1 MKGVIM
7 EKRGRAMGNYVKEN
21 IPYSLLE
28 TDQIERFLTDKAR
41 DGLWLKKTASFYP
54 SGKFEDRP
62 PGICHYAA
70 AMYGRRV
77 TGKEKEAGQ
86 FKEFCRKWEEC
97 GWEYVCPCQCL
108 VIFSSQE
115 EERPPEPDSKAS
127 WKMGEET
134 MLQSACRT
142 ENLSILVC
150 VAGEIPITLFYL
162 FLLVHP
168 QLRRGNPFHL
178 LFYVL
183 IGCLLSF
190 LWITA
195 PLERKLRQKKARDYL
210 MKQHGIPDFDIFGME
225 GRLLMCAAIVTGLV
239 GAVMG
244 VRELSVS
251 GFRLSL
257 GAVLAS
263 VLLLWISLWPRW
275 RARWRDRWFAG
286 LLRLLGAIPMLMVL
300 LAVFLI
306 PSGKNYRYMRS
317 EAKFY
322 DYNDSKRDQVAALGL
337 SPEDIGFGEEWGAQC
352 VSQPNLVCTG
362 ETVIY
367 REEMTDVD
375 YRRKDY
381 GKALRYVGTI
391 KAELKKPG
399 ALERYL
405 EQKKLS
411 LDGSVPLELGGR
423 RDYYLTKSGKEII
436 GVDGNDVVIYF
447 LNQYDERSFQADDPK
462 LLSAVKR
469 LESRADTE

>member
-1 MKGVIM
+1 
-7 EKRGRAMGNYVKEN
+7 MGNYVKEN
-21 IPYSLLE
+21 IPYSFLE

-41 DGLWLKKTASFYP
+41 EGLWLKKTASFYP

-115 EERPPEPDSKAS
+115 EERPPEPDGKAS
-127 WKMGEET
+127 WRMGEEA
-134 MLQSACRT
+134 MLQGACRT
-142 ENLSILVC
+142 ENFSILAC
-150 VAGEIPITLFYL
+150 MAGQIPLALFYL
-162 FLLVHP
+162 FLLVNPILRRGSSLHP
-168 QLRRGNPFHL
+168 QLCVF
-178 LFYVL
+178 
-183 IGCLLSF
+183 IGCMIYF
-190 LWITA
+190 MWITE
-195 PLERKLRQKKARDYL
+195 PLERKLRQRKARHYL
-210 MKQHGIPDFDIFGME
+210 LEQRHVPDFAVFGNE
-225 GRLLMCAAIVTGLV
+225 SRLLMCGAIVTGLS

-244 VRELSVS
+244 LRELSVS
-251 GFRLSL
+251 GVRWSL

-263 VLLLWISLWPRW
+263 VILLLISLWPRW
-275 RARWRDRWFAG
+275 RPRWRDRWFAG
-286 LLRLLGAIPMLMVL
+286 LLRFLGAIPMLMVL
-300 LAVFLI
+300 LAVILI
-306 PSGKNYRYMRS
+306 SDGQNYRFMRS
-317 EAKFY
+317 EAKYY
-322 DYNDSKRDQVAALGL
+322 DYHDGETEHIAVLGL
-337 SPEDIGFGEEWGAQC
+337 SPEDIGFGDERGNQC
-352 VSQPNLVCTG
+352 VPQPNLACTG

-367 REEMTDVD
+367 WEERADVD
-375 YRRKDY
+375 FRRRDY
-381 GKALRYVGTI
+381 GRALRYVGTV

-399 ALERYL
+399 ALKRYL